1 MQNLREKTANLE
13 VFSGIRV
20 RSPIVVR
27 LDGRGFRKVLENSK
41 KPYDLEFAEKL
52 ALATDSLFKESGF
65 SPILA
70 FIFSD
75 EVNLLFMEVP
85 FSGRIEK
92 IDSVIASFISAA
104 LALALGRIISMDC
117 RILSICEDEVAGY
130 LAKRQ
135 DETWI
140 NHVFSYGFYALV
152 NEGKTHRQAMELL
165 RGMKEHEIHELVFQK
180 GVNLAKTAS
189 WERRGV
195 LIYREYGEVIHNWD
209 LPLFRSED
217 GLRFLKGI
225 IENHKKC

>member
-1 MQNLREKTANLE
+1 MQRLREKTANLE
-13 VFSGIRV
+13 IFSGIKT

-27 LDGRGFRKVLENSK
+27 VDGRGFRKVLEHSR
-41 KPYDLEFAEKL
+41 KPYDLEFAEKMV
-52 ALATDSLFKESGF
+52 LATDRLFKESGF

-75 EVNLLFMEVP
+75 EVNIFFMEAP

-104 LALALGRIISMDC
+104 LALSLERIISMDC
-117 RILSICEDEVAGY
+117 RVLPICEDEVAGY

-135 DETWI
+135 DDAWK

-165 RGMKEHEIHELVFQK
+165 LGMREHEIHELVFQR

-195 LIYREYGEVIHNWD
+195 LIYREYGEVIHDWD

-217 GLRFLKGI
+217 GLRLLNVI
-225 IENHKKC
+225 IENYKKC

>member
-1 MQNLREKTANLE
+1 MQDLRGKTANLE
-13 VFSGIRV
+13 IFSGIKI

-27 LDGRGFRKVLENSK
+27 VDGRGFKKVLENSK
-41 KPYDLEFAEKL
+41 KPYDLEFAENL
-52 ALATDSLFKESGF
+52 ALATERLFKESGF

-75 EVNLLFMEVP
+75 EVNLFFLEAP

-117 RILSICEDEVAGY
+117 RILLICENEVPEY

-135 DETWI
+135 DEAWK

-152 NEGKTHRQAMELL
+152 NEGKTHRQAMESL

-189 WERRGV
+189 WERRGL

-209 LPLFRSED
+209 LPLFRSDD
-217 GLRFLKGI
+217 GLGLLNSI
-225 IENHKKC
+225 IENYKKS